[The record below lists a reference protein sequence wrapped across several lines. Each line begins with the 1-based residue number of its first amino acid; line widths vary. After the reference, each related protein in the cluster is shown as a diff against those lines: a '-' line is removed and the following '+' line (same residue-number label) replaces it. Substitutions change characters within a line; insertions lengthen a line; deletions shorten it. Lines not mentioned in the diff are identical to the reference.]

1 MRVLKLFSVAVA
13 CFLLMYLGFK
23 FFEQVSNGT
32 KYATYA
38 TGEMAALTYFD
49 NPKSVITFP
58 IQLENGQEYIVSP
71 KGGKVRL
78 LNLWASWCG
87 PCLVEMPSLD
97 RLQGILGSDKF
108 EVLAINEDVQGIPK
122 AREFM
127 DKLELKHLTLYADP
141 TMIGTFSIAE
151 NKLPTSL
158 VIDKNGYV
166 IAKYTGSRE
175 WDSDEAIELLQY
187 LIDEE

>member
-23 FFEQVSNGT
+23 FFEQVSNNT
-32 KYATYA
+32 KYAPYA
-38 TGEMAALTYFD
+38 VGEMAALTYFD
-49 NPKSVITFP
+49 NPKPVITFP
-58 IQLENGQEYIVSP
+58 VELENGEEYIVSP
-71 KGGKVRL
+71 AGGKVRL
-78 LNLWASWCG
+78 LNLWASWCA

-97 RLQGILGSDKF
+97 RLQGKLGSDKF
-108 EVLAINEDVQGIPK
+108 EVLAINEDFQGALK

-127 DKLELKHLTLYADP
+127 DKLELQHLTLYADP

-158 VIDKNGYV
+158 VINKEGYV
-166 IAKYTGSRE
+166 IAKFVGSRE
-175 WDSDEAIELLQY
+175 WDSDEAVALFKY
-187 LIDEE
+187 LIGEE